1 VQIPEHIARRV
12 EALRKAL
19 KDPDEQV
26 RVAASKSLE
35 KLEAVG
41 DLDVLVARF
50 KDGDHVER
58 IRVIYAFG
66 KIRSE
71 VAVKALMYALRS
83 DNVEVRT
90 AAIRALGDSKDVRGL
105 DALLELLPGTDETS
119 QVEIIGVLP
128 GFSDPRVIPAIQAQL
143 KNRSLEVVDA
153 AVQAMGRIGKAELEG
168 PLLLALEKG
177 PVRLRRSAAA
187 ALGDLE
193 L

>member
-1 VQIPEHIARRV
+1 MQIPEHIARRV
-12 EALRKAL
+12 DALRKAL

-26 RVAASKSLE
+26 RIAASKSLE

-41 DLDVLVARF
+41 DLDALVARF

-71 VAVKALMYALRS
+71 IALKALVYALRS

-105 DALLELLPGTDETS
+105 DALLELLAGTDETS
-119 QVEIIGVLP
+119 QVEIVGTLP
-128 GFSDPRVIPAIQAQL
+128 AFSDPRVVPAVQAQL
-143 KNRSLEVVDA
+143 KNRSIEVVDA
-153 AVQAMGRIGKAELEG
+153 AVQALGRIGKAELEG

-193 L
+193 V